1 MEGGGQLVEEPR
13 KMIVESLPSM
23 PELRANTVRGMCA
36 ATREERSADDTVVV
50 ERLRPKH
57 AVAQTRRRAQRSVA

>member
-13 KMIVESLPSM
+13 KMIVASLPSM

-36 ATREERSADDTVVV
+36 ATREERSPDDTVAVA
-50 ERLRPKH
+50 RLPPKH
-57 AVAQTRRRAQRSVA
+57 AVAQTRRH